1 MRKHEGM
8 QIWEYVC
15 VYVDDLAIVMVDG
28 RAFLDK
34 LKKSPKDGG
43 HGYHLKG
50 EGPLTYHLG
59 CDYTRDKDKTLV
71 IQPKKYIAKM
81 LEAYETIYGEKPK
94 HVSCPL
100 EKGDHPELD
109 TSELL
114 GQKEVIIYM
123 SLIGQL
129 QWLITLGRFDVMSA
143 VVALSTFRSAPRI
156 GHLEIAKRVFGYVAK
171 FKEAAIRVRTGL
183 PNFDHIPH
191 KVYDWSNSVY
201 GDMHEEFPHNM
212 PTPLGK
218 LVRISEYV
226 DANLYFDLLNG
237 RACTGVLIFLNQ
249 TPIDWYC
256 KKQSTVA
263 TATFGSEF
271 VATKTAV
278 EKAYDL
284 RYTLRMMGIPVDYRS
299 YLFGDNQSV
308 VTQAT
313 IPHSQLTKRHNALAY
328 HYTREAVA
336 SEMVVYY
343 HIPGTENP
351 SDCLTKFLGYQQWWP
366 ILRPIL
372 FWQGDTAGVPTKGE

>member
-1 MRKHEGM
+1 
-8 QIWEYVC
+8 
-15 VYVDDLAIVMVDG
+15 
-28 RAFLDK
+28 
-34 LKKSPKDGG
+34 
-43 HGYHLKG
+43 
-50 EGPLTYHLG
+50 
-59 CDYTRDKDKTLV
+59 
-71 IQPKKYIAKM
+71 
-81 LEAYETIYGEKPK
+81 
-94 HVSCPL
+94 
-100 EKGDHPELD
+100 
-109 TSELL
+109 
-114 GQKEVIIYM
+114 
-123 SLIGQL
+123 
-129 QWLITLGRFDVMSA
+129 
-143 VVALSTFRSAPRI
+143 
-156 GHLEIAKRVFGYVAK
+156 
-171 FKEAAIRVRTGL
+171 
-183 PNFDHIPH
+183 
-191 KVYDWSNSVY
+191 
-201 GDMHEEFPHNM
+201 MHEEFPHKM

-237 RACTGVLIFLNQ
+237 RACTGILMFQNQ

-284 RYTLRMMGIPVDYRS
+284 PYTLRMMGIPVDYRS
-299 YLFGDNQSV
+299 YSFGDNQSV

-328 HYTREAVA
+328 HDTREAVA
-336 SEMVVYY
+336 TGMVDNC

-372 FWQGDTAGVPTKGE
+372 FWQGDTAGIPTKGE